1 MPHLDRRL
9 FAVSALAALAAACGR
24 KPPAQ
29 TTAMPGIGGPFTLVD
44 QDGKPVTEAVL
55 KGRWSAVYFGFTYCP
70 DICPTSLQALK
81 EGLDKL
87 GPKGKSVQTFLISV
101 DPERDTPQV
110 LKAYLDNP
118 SFPAGIR
125 GLTGT
130 PEQVAAAAKAYKL
143 YYAKQGDGPDYQVQ
157 HQSIIYLMNPKG
169 ELARPLTH
177 DLTPDQIAA
186 QIGDALRRG
195 A

>member
-1 MPHLDRRL
+1 MPFLDRRL
-9 FAVSALAALAAACGR
+9 FAASAIAALAAACGP
-24 KPPAQ
+24 KATTSAPA
-29 TTAMPGIGGPFTLVD
+29 APAIGGPFTLID
-44 QDGKPVTEAVL
+44 QDGKPVTEAAL
-55 KGRWSAVYFGFTYCP
+55 KGKWSAIYFGFTYCP

-87 GPKGKSVQTFLISV
+87 GSKGKSVQTFLISV
-101 DPERDTPQV
+101 DPERDTPAV

-130 PEQVAAAAKAYKL
+130 PEQIAAAAKAYKL
-143 YYAKQGDGPDYQVQ
+143 YFAKQGEGPDYQVQ

-177 DLTPDQIAA
+177 DLTPDQIAL
-186 QIGDALRRG
+186 QIGDALRQG